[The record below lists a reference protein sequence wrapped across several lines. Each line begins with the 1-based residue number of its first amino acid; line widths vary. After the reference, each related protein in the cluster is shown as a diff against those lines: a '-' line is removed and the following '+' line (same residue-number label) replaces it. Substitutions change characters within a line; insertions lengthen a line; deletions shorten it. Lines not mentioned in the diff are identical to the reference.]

1 MGIMKIPFFNRHETR
16 AANTYTEA
24 IIAQLLDSS
33 NAETIP
39 SGTTAAEEIVVGL
52 FGRAFASA
60 TVTPGGPV
68 ADALTPR
75 VLAMMGRDLAEYG
88 ESIWEI
94 EVQGG
99 ALSLAHASD
108 YTVEG
113 LREWIYTV
121 DLPYPDG
128 VLSRSLPADR
138 VVHLRY
144 GESTSQ
150 PWKGIGP
157 LRQASTTRRLTA
169 NLESRL
175 ADESSARSGYLLPVP
190 AVSDSLQADLNKLK
204 GKTVLVESMEDFT
217 GQASKKVMEPVRLGF
232 TPPESLELLRLGVNR
247 SLLVA
252 AGVPAAMLG
261 GDANEMR
268 EGVPAIPPWHD
279 STREQVGTRGA
290 ARKAGQPDA
299 DPGVRRPHGLRYL
312 GEGAGLRVAGHGRYG
327 DRAGGGPERPIGGG
341 MTTRA
346 EYVLDRLLTR
356 QTSIPGP
363 EMVDPTYRFDS
374 KQSGVTNVRAAGRW
388 AIDGSALYVY
398 DHDADGLA
406 LPVAG
411 SIALDADSM
420 VTITSG
426 EYTFTTTL
434 LVYNVGVNP
443 FGQPLANT
451 LRFELAMA
459 PSIPGAFTISL
470 PVAAEATVITGTQQV
485 WCARL
490 DFRGRDHVNIGA
502 GSFFTL
508 EDTRI
513 IVRNDGSW
521 ANMDTFTLDGESYVV
536 RGVAEVGGRGRH
548 LELLARGG

>member
-1 MGIMKIPFFNRHETR
+1 MKIPFFNRHETR

-52 FGRAFASA
+52 WGRAFASA

-94 EVQGG
+94 EVSGG

-128 VLSRSLPADR
+128 VLSRILPADR

-175 ADESSARSGYLLPVP
+175 ADEASARSGYLLPVP
-190 AVSDSLQADLNKLK
+190 AVSTELQADLNKLK

-261 GDANEMR
+261 GDANEQR
-268 EGVPAIPPWHD
+268 EGYRQFLH
-279 STREQVGTRGA
+279 GTILPVSKLA
-290 ARKAGQPDA
+290 
-299 DPGVRRPHGLRYL
+299 L
-312 GEGAGLRVAGHGRYG
+312 GELREKLDSPTLTLAFDDLMASDISGRA
-327 DRAGGGPERPIGGG
+327 RAFGSLVTGG
-341 MTTRA
+341 MDI
-346 EYVLDRLLTR
+346 E
-356 QTSIPGP
+356 
-363 EMVDPTYRFDS
+363 
-374 KQSGVTNVRAAGRW
+374 RAA
-388 AIDGSALYVY
+388 ALS
-398 DHDADGLA
+398 GL
-406 LPVAG
+406 L
-411 SIALDADSM
+411 
-420 VTITSG
+420 
-426 EYTFTTTL
+426 
-434 LVYNVGVNP
+434 
-443 FGQPLANT
+443 
-451 LRFELAMA
+451 
-459 PSIPGAFTISL
+459 
-470 PVAAEATVITGTQQV
+470 AAE
-485 WCARL
+485 
-490 DFRGRDHVNIGA
+490 
-502 GSFFTL
+502 
-508 EDTRI
+508 
-513 IVRNDGSW
+513 
-521 ANMDTFTLDGESYVV
+521 
-536 RGVAEVGGRGRH
+536 
-548 LELLARGG
+548 